1 MSISSLTGKRN
12 KSVIQ
17 SAVSDHLLECNCSK
31 DFDHVDILA
40 STNSEK
46 KNKFTLL
53 SKEILLFKHDQPQ
66 LNKTIN
72 SFPLKLFDWDICCQ
86 ISIVH
91 KHVVMQI
98 LKLTKDLFE

>member
-17 SAVSDHLLECNCSK
+17 SAVSDHLLKCNCSK

-46 KNKFTLL
+46 KTNSHFLVRKVCCL
-53 SKEILLFKHDQPQ
+53 SMT
-66 LNKTIN
+66 NR
-72 SFPLKLFDWDICCQ
+72 S
-86 ISIVH
+86 
-91 KHVVMQI
+91 
-98 LKLTKDLFE
+98 